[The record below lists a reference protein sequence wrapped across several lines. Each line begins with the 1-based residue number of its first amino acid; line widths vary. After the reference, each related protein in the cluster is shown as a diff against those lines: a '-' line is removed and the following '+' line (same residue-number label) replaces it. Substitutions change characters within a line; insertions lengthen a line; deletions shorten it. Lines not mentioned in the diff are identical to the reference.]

1 MFRNSKMWKSLV
13 LKKSP
18 CFNCLLIWRELHLQ
32 FFWGVHWFFYSLS
45 PKIFSEFSTRKAGE
59 AKVKKLEQQLKK
71 LLGFDPSPFGEV
83 NVCLVFF
90 VFRFHPAGVWMFFFR
105 CFLWSI
111 FFCWEI
117 LFWERN
123 ADGFRNLET
132 SVRSYWGY
140 VVASFASSFEQPIVR
155 KWMHHDTKFHKKNPR
170 TARNNSVKNFTL
182 LRNLPLL
189 PGLIMSP
196 IVCPHRLPH
205 LPFFTN
211 LTRIFRPK
219 IFEPAGSL
227 GKFAYESGKNAVNI
241 FGTSWFWNRGAQIL
255 RHDSSKKWGT
265 KKDITKGMRGGPKAL
280 RLWYVLGGRSK

>member
-1 MFRNSKMWKSLV
+1 MWKSLV

-18 CFNCLLIWRELHLQ
+18 CFNCLLIWRQTSSAIFLRCSL
-32 FFWGVHWFFYSLS
+32 VFYSLS

-90 VFRFHPAGVWMFFFR
+90 FSISPGRCVDVFFQVFSLEHFF
-105 CFLWSI
+105 LLGD
-111 FFCWEI
+111 

-155 KWMHHDTKFHKKNPR
+155 KWMHHDTNFIKKIQELQE
-170 TARNNSVKNFTL
+170 TIL
-182 LRNLPLL
+182 LRTSLYLE
-189 PGLIMSP
+189 I
-196 IVCPHRLPH
+196 CP
-205 LPFFTN
+205 FYQV
-211 LTRIFRPK
+211 
-219 IFEPAGSL
+219 S
-227 GKFAYESGKNAVNI
+227 
-241 FGTSWFWNRGAQIL
+241 
-255 RHDSSKKWGT
+255 
-265 KKDITKGMRGGPKAL
+265 
-280 RLWYVLGGRSK
+280 

>member
-1 MFRNSKMWKSLV
+1 MWKSLV

-18 CFNCLLIWRELHLQ
+18 CFNCLLIWRQTSSAIFLRCSL
-32 FFWGVHWFFYSLS
+32 VFYSLS

-90 VFRFHPAGVWMFFFR
+90 FSISPGRGVDVFFSGVFFGAF
-105 CFLWSI
+105 FLLGDFVLRTKCRWIQKSRDVSEKLLGLCRGI
-111 FFCWEI
+111 ICI
-117 LFWERN
+117 LIWATNCSKVN
-123 ADGFRNLET
+123 APWYKISL
-132 SVRSYWGY
+132 
-140 VVASFASSFEQPIVR
+140 
-155 KWMHHDTKFHKKNPR
+155 KNPR

-241 FGTSWFWNRGAQIL
+241 FGTSWFCSWGTNFETWFL
-255 RHDSSKKWGT
+255 FSKWGT
-265 KKDITKGMRGGPKAL
+265 KDIAKAF
-280 RLWYVLGGRSK
+280 RRP